1 MTGIAVAGVTA
12 SGKSDLATEL
22 AVRFGGEVI
31 SCDSMLVY
39 RGCDIGTAKPSESEK
54 RGIVHHL
61 IDIVEPEEPFSA
73 AEYSVLC
80 EKAEADIL
88 GKGKMPVICGG
99 TGLYLDCFLR
109 GGLPETAVKDDA
121 VRARLEDECAELGA
135 EAMYR
140 RLERLDPEAAKSMHA
155 NNVRRVIRALE
166 IIEVSGKTKTEMDKE
181 TPQRVC
187 VKDYGVIA
195 LDYSDRELRSAVI
208 EARVRKMFD
217 RGLAEETERL
227 RAHGVFEKCAAA
239 AQAIGYK
246 ELFLYLDGKES
257 REDAVMRLTYA
268 TRRYAKRQTTW
279 YAALPYA
286 KHLYVDENGKRKSLE
301 RIADE
306 ASRLLG
312 LDR

>member
-22 AVRFGGEVI
+22 AVRHGGEVI

-39 RGCDIGTAKPSESEK
+39 RGCDIGTAKPSEAEK
-54 RGIVHHL
+54 RGVVHHL
-61 IDIVEPEEPFSA
+61 IDIFDPEEPFSA
-73 AEYSVLC
+73 ADYSALC
-80 EKAEADIL
+80 EKTEAEIL
-88 GKGKMPVICGG
+88 GRGNMPVICGG

-109 GGLPETAVKDDA
+109 GGLPDAGVKDDA
-121 VRARLEDECAELGA
+121 VRARLEAECAQIGA
-135 EAMYR
+135 ETMYR
-140 RLERLDPEAAKSMHA
+140 RLETLDPEAARSMHA
-155 NNVRRVIRALE
+155 NNARRVIRALE
-166 IIEVSGKTKTEMDKE
+166 IIEVSGKTKTEIDRE

-187 VKDYGVIA
+187 VKDYGVIV

-217 RGLAEETERL
+217 MGLAEETEHL
-227 RAHGVFEKCAAA
+227 RARGVFEKCAAA

-257 REDAVMRLTYA
+257 REDAIMRLTYA

-286 KHLYVDENGKRKSLE
+286 KHLCVDENGKRKNLDK
-301 RIADE
+301 IADE
-306 ASRLLG
+306 AARLLE
-312 LDR
+312 LHR

>member
-22 AVRFGGEVI
+22 AVRYGGEVI

-39 RGCDIGTAKPSESEK
+39 RGCDIGTAKPSEAEK

-61 IDIVEPEEPFSA
+61 IDIFEPEQPFSA
-73 AEYSVLC
+73 ADYSALC
-80 EKAEADIL
+80 ERAEADIL
-88 GKGKMPVICGG
+88 GRGKMPVICGG

-109 GGLPETAVKDDA
+109 GGLPDAAVKDDA
-121 VRARLEDECAELGA
+121 VRARLEAECAENGA

-140 RLERLDPEAAKSMHA
+140 RLEALDPEAARSMHA

-166 IIEVSGKTKTEMDKE
+166 IIEVSGKTKTEMDKN

-187 VKDYGVIA
+187 VRDYGVIV

-217 RGLAEETERL
+217 MGLAEETAQL
-227 RAHGVFEKCAAA
+227 RAQGVFEKCAAA

-257 REDAVMRLTYA
+257 REDAIMRLTYA
-268 TRRYAKRQTTW
+268 TRRYAKRQATW

-286 KHLYVDENGKRKSLE
+286 RHLLVDENGRRKRLE
-301 RIADE
+301 KLADE
-306 ASRLLG
+306 AAGLLE
-312 LDR
+312 LDK

>member
-12 SGKSDLATEL
+12 SGKSDLAAEL
-22 AVRFGGEVI
+22 AVRYGGEVI

-54 RGIVHHL
+54 RGVVHHL
-61 IDIVEPEEPFSA
+61 IDIFDPEVPFSA
-73 AEYSVLC
+73 ADFSALC
-80 EKAEADIL
+80 ERAEEDIL
-88 GKGKMPVICGG
+88 RRGKMPVICGG

-109 GGLPETAVKDDA
+109 GGLPDAGVKDDA
-121 VRARLEDECAELGA
+121 VRARLESECEELGA
-135 EAMYR
+135 EAMYG
-140 RLERLDPEAAKSMHA
+140 RLCSLDPEAAKGMHA

-166 IIEVSGKTKTEMDKE
+166 IIEVSGKTKTEVDRE

-187 VKDYGVIA
+187 VKDYGVVV

-217 RGLAEETERL
+217 MGLAEETKRL
-227 RAHGVFEKCAAA
+227 RERGVFEKCAAA

-257 REDAVMRLTYA
+257 REEAVMRLTYA

-279 YAALPYA
+279 YAALPYVR
-286 KHLYVDENGKRKSLE
+286 HLYVDENGKRKDLGKL
-301 RIADE
+301 ADE
-306 ASRLLG
+306 AARLLE